1 MRRRRFIASIPDGE
15 IKENGSAPPRIT
27 RNVMRELTL
36 QNLTRVRQL
45 GIEKKWFW
53 LWLHKLVK
61 YVILNDSFIPGV
73 LEAVNFLKNNRIYV
87 YKISQ
92 LFKK

>member
-45 GIEKKWFW
+45 GIEKKWF
-53 LWLHKLVK
+53 
-61 YVILNDSFIPGV
+61 
-73 LEAVNFLKNNRIYV
+73 
-87 YKISQ
+87 
-92 LFKK
+92 

>member
-1 MRRRRFIASIPDGE
+1 M
-15 IKENGSAPPRIT
+15 
-27 RNVMRELTL
+27 
-36 QNLTRVRQL
+36 
-45 GIEKKWFW
+45 
-53 LWLHKLVK
+53 HKLVK